1 MAGGRPTLAGP
12 LCHPRA
18 VTSSARDTATPSESL
33 DLEIAP
39 ESVVDAQLMRRLG
52 WARLVLVG
60 SLAALTLG
68 CGWLL
73 LDEGISPFD
82 VILALGLLALVLAL
96 YVMFVT
102 SAALTRHRLEHEAAI
117 RRVVSGLS
125 RSLSPESVVETVIS
139 DLRAAT
145 DADHVVVARV
155 SQPDKHVEVTLVA
168 ARADA
173 PPSRTT
179 LRPELGGPGALT
191 GDPGDDGDGESA
203 GDSSDE
209 AAAAAEEIARRVRS
223 AYGLPHTLATALV
236 FDRRFLGALLL
247 ARRRRAAW
255 SEGDRRLLTWAASEV
270 ATAFARAYALEAAE
284 RGAKIDVLTG
294 LPNRRYF
301 DEALSI
307 ERPRRRSNDSLGI
320 LMIDIDHFKI
330 LNDRFGHATGDR
342 VLSAVAGAIAQGV
355 RAEDTPARYGGEE
368 FAVLL
373 RRTSAEQAIEVGERI
388 RRSVVRLHPASLGID
403 EPVTVSVGV
412 AVAGANQVAIPGL
425 VERADQALYRAKRLG
440 RDRVVAA

>member
-1 MAGGRPTLAGP
+1 
-12 LCHPRA
+12 
-18 VTSSARDTATPSESL
+18 VTSSTPGYGRRGATS
-33 DLEIAP
+33 DLEVAP
-39 ESVVDAQLMRRLG
+39 PTVVDARLTRRLQRG
-52 WARLVLVG
+52 RWV
-60 SLAALTLG
+60 LAASLLG
-68 CGWLL
+68 LASVSAWLL
-73 LDEGISPFD
+73 VEGGISPLD
-82 VILALGLLALVLAL
+82 VALALALLLAVLAL
-96 YVMFVT
+96 YVISVT
-102 SAALTRHRLEHEAAI
+102 TAELTRDRLEREAAF
-117 RRVVSGLS
+117 RRIVSGLS
-125 RSLSPESVVETVIS
+125 RSLSPESVVDTVIS

-155 SQPDKHVEVTLVA
+155 SQPDQHVEVTLVA

-179 LRPELGGPGALT
+179 LRPELDGPGVSTADAASEDI
-191 GDPGDDGDGESA
+191 GQGA
-203 GDSSDE
+203 GDTSDA

-223 AYGLPHTLATALV
+223 AYGLQHTLATPLV
-236 FDRRFLGALLL
+236 TERRFLGALLL
-247 ARRRRAAW
+247 ARRSREAW
-255 SEGDRRLLTWAASEV
+255 SEGDRRLLAWAADEV
-270 ATAFARAYALEAAE
+270 TTAFARAYALEAAE

-301 DEALSI
+301 DEVLGM
-307 ERPRRRSNDSLGI
+307 ERPRRRANDSLGV

-373 RRTSAEQAIEVGERI
+373 RRTSAEQAMEVGERI

-403 EPVTVSVGV
+403 EPVTVSIGV

>member
-1 MAGGRPTLAGP
+1 
-12 LCHPRA
+12 
-18 VTSSARDTATPSESL
+18 VTSSARDAAPDPAAGGTPQ

-39 ESVVDAQLMRRLG
+39 SAVADAQLTRRLG
-52 WARLVLVG
+52 WARLVVLG
-60 SLAALTLG
+60 SLAALAVG

-73 LDEGISPFD
+73 VDQGISPLD
-82 VILALGLLALVLAL
+82 LVLAVGLVALVLAL
-96 YVMFVT
+96 YVMSVT
-102 SAALTRHRLEHEAAI
+102 SAALTRDRLEREAAV
-117 RRVVSGLS
+117 RRVASGLS
-125 RSLSPESVVETVIS
+125 RSLSPESVVDTVIS

-179 LRPELGGPGALT
+179 LRPEIEAKGAL
-191 GDPGDDGDGESA
+191 GAVRVERIDEHA
-203 GDSSDE
+203 GDSRGE
-209 AAAAAEEIARRVRS
+209 AASAAEEIARRVRS
-223 AYGLPHTLATALV
+223 AYGLAHTLATPLV
-236 FDRRFLGALLL
+236 ADRRFLGALLL
-247 ARRRRAAW
+247 ARRRQGAW
-255 SEGDRRLLTWAASEV
+255 SEGDRRLLAWAATEV

-301 DEALSI
+301 DEALSM
-307 ERPRRRSNDSLGI
+307 ERPRRRANDSLGI

-342 VLSAVAGAIAQGV
+342 VLRAVAGAIAQGV
-355 RAEDTPARYGGEE
+355 RADDTPARYGGEE

-388 RRSVVRLHPASLGID
+388 RSSVLRLHPASLGID

-425 VERADQALYRAKRLG
+425 IERADQALYRAKRLG

>member
-1 MAGGRPTLAGP
+1 MTAAAPEPGRATGP
-12 LCHPRA
+12 Q
-18 VTSSARDTATPSESL
+18 

-39 ESVVDAQLMRRLG
+39 VSVVDVELTRRL
-52 WARLVLVG
+52 WRARQVLLG
-60 SLAALTLG
+60 SLAGLALVSV
-68 CGWLL
+68 WLL
-73 LDEGISPFD
+73 IDEGISPIE
-82 VILALGLLALVLAL
+82 VVLALGLVTLALAQ
-96 YVMFVT
+96 YVMSMT
-102 SAALTRHRLEHEAAI
+102 TTALTRDRLEREAAV
-117 RRVVSGLS
+117 RRIVSRLS
-125 RSLSPESVVETVIS
+125 RSLSPESVVDTVIS

-155 SQPDKHVEVTLVA
+155 SQPDMHVEVTLVA

-179 LRPELGGPGALT
+179 LRPDLESPGAVPVA
-191 GDPGDDGDGESA
+191 DADDGVGEHA
-203 GDSSDE
+203 GDSSAE

-223 AYGLPHTLATALV
+223 AYGLAQTLATPLV
-236 FDRRFLGALLL
+236 AERRFLGALLL
-247 ARRRRAAW
+247 ARRSQQAW
-255 SEGDRRLLTWAASEV
+255 SEGDRRLLSWAASEV
-270 ATAFARAYALEAAE
+270 ATAFSRAYALEAAE

-301 DEALSI
+301 DEVLSM
-307 ERPRRRSNDSLGI
+307 ERPRRRANDSLGI
-320 LMIDIDHFKI
+320 VMIDIDHFKI

-342 VLSAVAGAIAQGV
+342 VLRAVAGAIAQGV

-373 RRTSAEQAIEVGERI
+373 RRTSAEQAVEVGERI
-388 RRSVVRLHPASLGID
+388 RRLVVRLHPASLGID

-412 AVAGANQVAIPGL
+412 AVAGGDQVAIPGL

>member
-1 MAGGRPTLAGP
+1 MTAADDAGRE
-12 LCHPRA
+12 
-18 VTSSARDTATPSESL
+18 PSTQ

-39 ESVVDAQLMRRLG
+39 DSVADAQLDRRLQL
-52 WARLVLVG
+52 ARRVMLA
-60 SLAALTLG
+60 SLAALAIIAA
-68 CGWLL
+68 WLL
-73 LDEGISPFD
+73 FEDGFSAVDI
-82 VILALGLLALVLAL
+82 ILAIGLLTLVLAL
-96 YVMFVT
+96 YVMYAT
-102 SAALTRHRLEHEAAI
+102 TTALTRNRLEREASI
-117 RRVVSGLS
+117 RRIVSGLS
-125 RSLSPESVVETVIS
+125 RSLSPESVVDTVIS
-139 DLRAAT
+139 DLRSAT

-155 SQPDKHVEVTLVA
+155 SQPDRNVEVTLVA
-168 ARADA
+168 AQADA

-179 LRPELGGPGALT
+179 LRPELDGPAALS
-191 GDPGDDGDGESA
+191 GDEDGVAESA

-223 AYGLPHTLATALV
+223 AYGLPHTLATPLV
-236 FDRRFLGALLL
+236 ADRRFLGALLL
-247 ARRRRAAW
+247 ARRGRQEW
-255 SEGDRRLLTWAASEV
+255 NEGDRRLLTWAANEV
-270 ATAFARAYALEAAE
+270 ATAFSRAYALEAAE

-301 DEALSI
+301 DEVLAI
-307 ERPRRRSNDSLGI
+307 ERPRRRANDSLGI

-342 VLSAVAGAIAQGV
+342 VLRAVAGAIAQGV

-373 RRTSAEQAIEVGERI
+373 RRTSAEQAMEVGERV
-388 RRSVVRLHPASLGID
+388 RREVARLHPASLGID

-412 AVAGANQVAIPGL
+412 AVAGSNQVAIPGL

>member
-1 MAGGRPTLAGP
+1 MT
-12 LCHPRA
+12 
-18 VTSSARDTATPSESL
+18 TSEKTSPETSEPAPGST
-33 DLEIAP
+33 DLEIAA
-39 ESVVDAQLMRRLG
+39 ESSADVQLNQRLLLARRLLLG
-52 WARLVLVG
+52 SMVVLGVVAIWALWDG
-60 SLAALTLG
+60 
-68 CGWLL
+68 
-73 LDEGISPFD
+73 GISPPD
-82 VILALGLLALVLAL
+82 LLLAGAFVVLLLSMAVLYATTEAL
-96 YVMFVT
+96 AR
-102 SAALTRHRLEHEAAI
+102 SRLEREASI
-117 RRVVSGLS
+117 RRIASGLS
-125 RSLSPESVVETVIS
+125 RSLSPESVVDTVIS
-139 DLRAAT
+139 DLRSAT

-155 SQPDKHVEVTLVA
+155 SQPDMNVEVTLVA
-168 ARADA
+168 AHADA

-179 LRPELGGPGALT
+179 LRPEIEGPAALDRDELDA
-191 GDPGDDGDGESA
+191 GVGESA

-223 AYGLPHTLATALV
+223 AYGLPHTLATPLV
-236 FDRRFLGALLL
+236 ADRRFLGALLL
-247 ARRRRAAW
+247 ARRGREEW
-255 SEGDRRLLTWAASEV
+255 SESDRRLLTWASTEV

-301 DEALSI
+301 DEVLAI
-307 ERPRRRSNDSLGI
+307 ERPRRRANDSLGI

-342 VLSAVAGAIAQGV
+342 VLRAVAGAIAQGV

-373 RRTSAEQAIEVGERI
+373 RRTSAEQAVEVGERI
-388 RRSVVRLHPASLGID
+388 RRAVVRLHPASLGID

-412 AVAGANQVAIPGL
+412 AVAGKDQVAIPGL

>member
-1 MAGGRPTLAGP
+1 MA
-12 LCHPRA
+12 
-18 VTSSARDTATPSESL
+18 PS
-33 DLEIAP
+33 
-39 ESVVDAQLMRRLG
+39 SVVDAQLTRRLE
-52 WARLVLVG
+52 WARLVVLG
-60 SLAALTLG
+60 SLLGLAVG

-73 LDEGISPFD
+73 LDEGISLLD
-82 VILALGLLALVLAL
+82 VALVIGLVSLVLAL
-96 YVMFVT
+96 YVVSVT
-102 SAALTRHRLEHEAAI
+102 GTALTRERIDREAAI

-125 RSLSPESVVETVIS
+125 RSLSPESVVDTVIS

-145 DADHVVVARV
+145 EADHVAVARV

-179 LRPELGGPGALT
+179 LRPEIDRSRALAAR
-191 GDPGDDGDGESA
+191 DDGVGESV
-203 GDSSDE
+203 GDSRGE
-209 AAAAAEEIARRVRS
+209 AEAAAEEIARRVRS
-223 AYGLPHTLATALV
+223 AYGLAHTLATPLV
-236 FDRRFLGALLL
+236 ADRRFLGALLL

-255 SEGDRRLLTWAASEV
+255 SEGDRRLLAWAASEV

-301 DEALSI
+301 DEALSM
-307 ERPRRRSNDSLGI
+307 ERPRRRANDSLGI

-342 VLSAVAGAIAQGV
+342 VLRAVAGAIAQGV

-388 RRSVVRLHPASLGID
+388 RASVVRLHPASLGID

>member
-1 MAGGRPTLAGP
+1 VVTLALALSVMVNTGAQ
-12 LCHPRA
+12 L
-18 VTSSARDTATPSESL
+18 TRDR
-33 DLEIAP
+33 LEREAAFRRLISGLSRSMSP
-39 ESVVDAQLMRRLG
+39 ESVVD
-52 WARLVLVG
+52 
-60 SLAALTLG
+60 
-68 CGWLL
+68 
-73 LDEGISPFD
+73 
-82 VILALGLLALVLAL
+82 
-96 YVMFVT
+96 
-102 SAALTRHRLEHEAAI
+102 
-117 RRVVSGLS
+117 
-125 RSLSPESVVETVIS
+125 TVIS

-155 SQPDKHVEVTLVA
+155 SHPDMVVEVTLVA

-179 LRPELGGPGALT
+179 LRPELAGPVRAHEPADGGV
-191 GDPGDDGDGESA
+191 GEDA
-203 GDSSDE
+203 GDSAGE
-209 AAAAAEEIARRVRS
+209 AAAAAEEIARRVRGE
-223 AYGLPHTLATALV
+223 YGLAHTLATPLV
-236 FDRRFLGALLL
+236 AERRFLGALLL
-247 ARRRRAAW
+247 ARRRREAW
-255 SEGDRRLLTWAASEV
+255 SEADRRLLAWAAREV
-270 ATAFARAYALEAAE
+270 ATAFSRAYALEAAE

-301 DEALSI
+301 DEVLGM
-307 ERPRRRSNDSLGI
+307 EKPRRRANDSLGV

-342 VLSAVAGAIAQGV
+342 VLRAVAGALAQAI
-355 RAEDTPARYGGEE
+355 REEDTPARYGGEE

-388 RRSVVRLHPASLGID
+388 RSAVVRLHPASLGID